1 MIAMIDMGIGNLQ
14 SVIGAFRRVGAAL
27 TATADPDDVEQ
38 ADAVILPGVG
48 AFGDGMAS
56 LHEKGLVEP
65 LRTHSLEKQKPLLGI
80 CLGMQLLAESG
91 DEHGKHEGLGLV
103 RGRAVRLAP
112 TTPEARVPNIG
123 WCDVAFD
130 EDSTTLFTGL
140 ATNEPFY
147 FAHSYH
153 VLCEEPADVA
163 ASFDYGGVP
172 VTAALERGSIL
183 GVQFHPEKS
192 QDSGLSVLASYIE
205 YLRQATPT
213 ASAR

>member
-14 SVIGAFRRVGAAL
+14 SVVEAFRRVGADL
-27 TATADPDDVEQ
+27 TATTDPDGVEQ

-56 LHEKGLVEP
+56 LREKGLVGP

-80 CLGMQLLAESG
+80 CLGMQLLAEGS
-91 DEHGKHEGLGLV
+91 DEHGKHEGLGFV

-130 EDSTTLFTGL
+130 EGSATLFTGL

-153 VLCEEPADVA
+153 VECEEPADVA
-163 ASFDYGGVP
+163 ASFDYGGVR
-172 VTAALERGSIL
+172 VTAAIERGSIL

-192 QDSGLSVLASYIE
+192 QDSGLNVLASYIE
-205 YLRQATPT
+205 YLRQAALT
-213 ASAR
+213 APAR